1 MSKTYYGQCRLA
13 DKKPHQS
20 IKKKNVHNWG
30 GLVIS
35 ITWLEKKDQLG
46 RFTVEGVTWKEGE
59 NNKVYLGTFI
69 ALYQI

>member
-13 DKKPHQS
+13 DKKPQQC

-46 RFTVEGVTWKEGE
+46 RFTVRVLHGKRERIIK
-59 NNKVYLGTFI
+59 FI
-69 ALYQI
+69 WVPL